1 MTPEAL
7 LSLVKSGQL
16 ASADSEPPEPPLAKY
31 GLDNVDCPLCRNTGI
46 ITFEKE
52 GYLYSRECDCMP
64 KRRSL
69 RALKKSGLAQLAE
82 KYSFENYMAD
92 NPLSAS
98 LLQYARKYIDDAP
111 KWFLVSGRPG
121 SGKSHICTAI
131 CLELISRGH
140 QVLYML
146 WRDESVRLKSS
157 LAQEPEYYNSRIRA
171 LKTAEV
177 LYIDDFFKG
186 KVTDAD
192 VNLAFELINYRY
204 TQPSCRT
211 IISTELDF
219 PALRKIDDALA
230 RRIYERSEG
239 YRRRS
244 PERNY
249 SYDTPKAN

>member
-16 ASADSEPPEPPLAKY
+16 ASAAPEPPEPPLAKY
-31 GLDNVDCPLCRNTGI
+31 GLDNVDCPLCRDTGI

-92 NPLSAS
+92 NPLSVS

-131 CLELISRGH
+131 CLE
-140 QVLYML
+140 
-146 WRDESVRLKSS
+146 
-157 LAQEPEYYNSRIRA
+157 
-171 LKTAEV
+171 
-177 LYIDDFFKG
+177 
-186 KVTDAD
+186 
-192 VNLAFELINYRY
+192 
-204 TQPSCRT
+204 TQKYP
-211 IISTELDF
+211 
-219 PALRKIDDALA
+219 
-230 RRIYERSEG
+230 
-239 YRRRS
+239 
-244 PERNY
+244 
-249 SYDTPKAN
+249 DTPNKPQWPSALLRPGEIYTSHCVFAFSIK